1 MTSLRKSGPNSRT
14 KGNSLT
20 SPSLIFQLEAQVAT
34 ITLNRPE
41 AGNTFDSRMA
51 YEFSDACDRVNQ
63 DDLIRVAVL
72 RGAGDTF
79 CLGDDSDSSPG
90 VADVVSAVA
99 KPVIACINGDA
110 ISAGLELAL
119 ACDIRIASVNARF
132 GLIQLQYGLMP
143 HHGGTQR
150 LPRLVGRGKALELIL
165 TGAIFDS
172 AEAARMGL
180 VSQVAPATEV
190 ANEASKLA
198 LRMAAMAPYSLRFAK
213 EAINKGLDLTLEQG
227 LRLEA
232 DLYFLMQTTR
242 DRVEGITCY
251 LQKKA
256 PHFEGR

>member
-1 MTSLRKSGPNSRT
+1 M
-14 KGNSLT
+14 T

-132 GLIQLQYGLMP
+132 GLTQLQYGLMP

-172 AEAARMGL
+172 AEAARM
-180 VSQVAPATEV
+180 
-190 ANEASKLA
+190 
-198 LRMAAMAPYSLRFAK
+198 
-213 EAINKGLDLTLEQG
+213 
-227 LRLEA
+227 
-232 DLYFLMQTTR
+232 
-242 DRVEGITCY
+242 
-251 LQKKA
+251 
-256 PHFEGR
+256 